1 MVTMAFAQ
9 AFSPA
14 LLSSQIMGQVKPFLP
29 AFLLLARDVTENWVI
44 LTSLFSDLTS
54 SHRN

>member
-14 LLSSQIMGQVKPFLP
+14 LLCSQIMGQVKPFLP

-44 LTSLFSDLTS
+44 LTSFLSDLTS